1 MSIELIVGPPNSG
14 RSEAILARFRA
25 ELGRDPVLVVPTAG
39 DVAAFERELAAQGAT
54 LGGSIATF
62 DALAAEI
69 AGALAPALDPELTV
83 SQRQA
88 LVRAAIDSV
97 DPGRLRR
104 SAARPGFAPALAR
117 LIAELEAALVSP
129 REFAAIVDELD
140 DAGYERELARFY
152 SRYVE
157 LREASGRG
165 DRATTLA
172 AAIRALRDDP
182 DAWRARPVYVYG
194 FDDLT
199 RAQRELVDA
208 LAGAGDVTVAVTFAD
223 RRALTPRAQLIGQL
237 SELGAEIA
245 GELPFDEGYTEQPHA
260 APPRP
265 DAVRARSAAGGARR
279 WPGAVGVGRAARRGG
294 GGRGRDRPP
303 LAFRPRARRDRR
315 RAPPSRPGRAPARFG
330 SAGAWGS
337 RSRSNRRWRSRR
349 RRWAGP

>member
-1 MSIELIVGPPNSG
+1 MKHRDIAAEDRSAPGRQNGHRKRLTSGFPVSRARRTATYAQTMSIELIVGPPNSG

-25 ELGRDPVLVVPTAG
+25 ELGRDPVLVVPTAD

-69 AGALAPALDPELTV
+69 AAALAPALDPELTV

-129 REFAAIVDELD
+129 
-140 DAGYERELARFY
+140 AR
-152 SRYVE
+152 V
-157 LREASGRG
+157 RG
-165 DRATTLA
+165 DRRRARRRRIRARARAVSIPATSSCARRADAATGRRRSPRRSAPCATTPT
-172 AAIRALRDDP
+172 RGG
-182 DAWRARPVYVYG
+182 ARPVFVYG

-208 LAGAGDVTVAVTFAD
+208 LAGAGDGH
-223 RRALTPRAQLIGQL
+223 RRGHLR
-237 SELGAEIA
+237 
-245 GELPFDEGYTEQPHA
+245 
-260 APPRP
+260 
-265 DAVRARSAAGGARR
+265 RS
-279 WPGAVGVGRAARRGG
+279 PGADAREH
-294 GGRGRDRPP
+294 
-303 LAFRPRARRDRR
+303 
-315 RAPPSRPGRAPARFG
+315 S
-330 SAGAWGS
+330 
-337 RSRSNRRWRSRR
+337 
-349 RRWAGP
+349 